1 MHVLYLSHSAAM
13 AHVAR
18 KRTRQSAGDV
28 SEATPLL
35 ERSARK
41 TEGGFNQHPEGTTS
55 TRRFRTQPSLEKKT
69 TLRLRLR
76 QEYFDPGS
84 EEAWWTSLSTP
95 NPNGEGRGHKQLE
108 ENADR
113 EQARLGWMQRLRPKP
128 HRRLS

>member
-1 MHVLYLSHSAAM
+1 M
-13 AHVAR
+13 AHAAR
-18 KRTRQSAGDV
+18 KRMHQSAGDV

-35 ERSARK
+35 ERSAM
-41 TEGGFNQHPEGTTS
+41 TEGGRNQQPEGRTS

-76 QEYFDPGS
+76 QEYFDPGP

-95 NPNGEGRGHKQLE
+95 NPDGEGRGHKQLKK
-108 ENADR
+108 NADR

>member
-1 MHVLYLSHSAAM
+1 M

-18 KRTRQSAGDV
+18 KRTCQSAGDV
-28 SEATPLL
+28 SEAIPLL
-35 ERSARK
+35 E
-41 TEGGFNQHPEGTTS
+41 
-55 TRRFRTQPSLEKKT
+55 RRFRTQPSLEKKT

-113 EQARLGWMQRLRPKP
+113 EQARLGWM
-128 HRRLS
+128 

>member
-1 MHVLYLSHSAAM
+1 M
-13 AHVAR
+13 AQAAR
-18 KRTRQSAGDV
+18 KRTHQSAGDV

-35 ERSARK
+35 ER
-41 TEGGFNQHPEGTTS
+41 GGRNQHPEGTTS

-76 QEYFDPGS
+76 QEYFDPGLD
-84 EEAWWTSLSTP
+84 EAWWTSLSTP
-95 NPNGEGRGHKQLE
+95 NPDGEGRGHKQLK

>member
-1 MHVLYLSHSAAM
+1 M
-13 AHVAR
+13 AQAAR
-18 KRTRQSAGDV
+18 KRTHQSAGDV

-35 ERSARK
+35 EMSAKK
-41 TEGGFNQHPEGTTS
+41 TEEGRYQRPEGRTS

-76 QEYFDPGS
+76 QEYFDPGPD
-84 EEAWWTSLSTP
+84 EAWWTSLSTP
-95 NPNGEGRGHKQLE
+95 NADGEGRGHKQLN
-108 ENADR
+108 ENVDR